1 MPEYHLYAI
10 TDVERQYLGP
20 RKMIQCANDDAAIK
34 AAETWAKEHEVEI
47 EVWKKSARCTTAALS
62 AGREGCMRGPAF
74 RAVTV
79 IARQVPKLGR

>member
-47 EVWKKSARCTTAALS
+47 EVWEKVRSLHDCRVS
-62 AGREGCMRGPAF
+62 AGARGPAF

-79 IARQVPKLGR
+79 IARQVPKLGP

>member
-47 EVWKKSARCTTAALS
+47 EVWEKVRSLHDCRVS
-62 AGREGCMRGPAF
+62 AG
-74 RAVTV
+74 
-79 IARQVPKLGR
+79 ARVACGVQHFERSR